1 MHVAVMV
8 LLQKPLILTGLI
20 YCSQKQKA
28 SFVLVLRKERL
39 HKIIGFLHTSS
50 GFQISFYSM
59 VSIRNSN
66 GSIPTGSHQII
77 ILVIVLTKSAPA
89 LDITFVM

>member
-1 MHVAVMV
+1 MYSCMHVAVMV

-28 SFVLVLRKERL
+28 SFVLVLRKERR

-50 GFQISFYSM
+50 GFQISFQGLLSM
-59 VSIRNSN
+59 GNSK
-66 GSIPTGSHQII
+66 GSFPTDP
-77 ILVIVLTKSAPA
+77 TKS
-89 LDITFVM
+89 L